1 MIKDD
6 IPSQLDIENIT
17 LNGDEI
23 TGVTTNSLEIPV
35 EIEANSEAVIVIQTV
50 VNYSE
55 GRLHAE
61 AITNVAYAEVYGERV
76 ASTKEINHI
85 IQANDGRTSDGNND
99 IEDNDIAKG
108 TRTITG
114 VAWFDENSNGIR
126 DNGEET
132 LSGVKVNLLN
142 AETNNLV
149 KDTDGNVLEVTT
161 NENGIYVLD
170 KIGNGK
176 YIAIF
181 DYDKTKYTL
190 TRYKVS
196 GVAEDSNSDVLMNNL
211 KIENIEQEVPST
223 DILEVND
230 SNISDV
236 NIGLALL
243 QNYDLKLDKYVSKI
257 ILQNNNG
264 TTVKEYQD
272 ETLAKAEI
280 DAKQIN
286 GTTAIIEY
294 QIKVTNL
301 GDITGYVRKI
311 ADYIPNDLT
320 FNSEMNKDW
329 YQSGN
334 EIYTSVLSNEP
345 IAAGETKTVTLT
357 LVKTMNEN
365 NTGRINNR
373 AEIVEDYNDLGIKDV
388 NSTPGNQE
396 EGEND
401 IGSADAI
408 LSVRTGGVV
417 YVSVVIVLIVI
428 LSAIGIIIYRKN
440 KKGKM

>member
-1 MIKDD
+1 M
-6 IPSQLDIENIT
+6 
-17 LNGDEI
+17 
-23 TGVTTNSLEIPV
+23 
-35 EIEANSEAVIVIQTV
+35 
-50 VNYSE
+50 
-55 GRLHAE
+55 
-61 AITNVAYAEVYGERV
+61 
-76 ASTKEINHI
+76 
-85 IQANDGRTSDGNND
+85 
-99 IEDNDIAKG
+99 
-108 TRTITG
+108 
-114 VAWFDENSNGIR
+114 
-126 DNGEET
+126 
-132 LSGVKVNLLN
+132 
-142 AETNNLV
+142 
-149 KDTDGNVLEVTT
+149 EVTT

-334 EIYTSVLSNEP
+334 EICTSVLSNEP

-396 EGEND
+396 AGEND
-401 IGSADAI
+401 IGSADVI